1 MCRSPSISN
10 LHSKWRHSQV
20 SWLGRQIRKT
30 WISTT
35 IHIFKTMSV
44 LTGYLDSSFGLL
56 FKLAYIAVGIWLP
69 KMLGIFMVNRQ
80 HLFSVVKWFG
90 FESGLELNLFCRT
103 QNQVLKSRTLPILLM
118 GLSPDS
124 DSLKGLG
131 LKSTKSG
138 LNPSPVWILND
149 PLSHLTSLDRISATH

>member
-1 MCRSPSISN
+1 MNTEDFGYLYGEPPTFVFGC
-10 LHSKWRHSQV
+10 QMV
-20 SWLGRQIRKT
+20 
-30 WISTT
+30 WIS
-35 IHIFKTMSV
+35 
-44 LTGYLDSSFGLL
+44 D
-56 FKLAYIAVGIWLP
+56 
-69 KMLGIFMVNRQ
+69 
-80 HLFSVVKWFG
+80 G
-90 FESGLELNLFCRT
+90 FESGLELDLFCRT